1 YEDELDKEQYVNMV
15 LWNVRYYMFNKK
27 FCISTRGA
35 YDTGDKS
42 VYANGE
48 IMVKLADNFEF
59 MVGGWMIEGRED
71 TLIGQFDYYD
81 MVYVAGRL
89 TF

>member
-1 YEDELDKEQYVNMV
+1 
-15 LWNVRYYMFNKK
+15 
-27 FCISTRGA
+27 
-35 YDTGDKS
+35 
-42 VYANGE
+42 
-48 IMVKLADNFEF
+48 
-59 MVGGWMIEGRED
+59 VGGWMIEGRED